1 MYLIGKFTV
10 YLVRLVLIIKSR
22 ELKYFY
28 NLMFYSERQSKHLS
42 TLLMYSRTSRMIIV
56 WLLILGDVLGLIL
69 CFNLALK
76 LRLSESLSLET
87 PVLYA
92 LIAMYLFGLY
102 LTDTYK
108 LNREISGVRLSE
120 RAVLGILATVTAVT
134 SGIYITGLWGSEPI
148 VGRGVL
154 LISVVLF
161 SIWAAISRTIASS
174 WLNVNQQSSR
184 FLVLGNYQK
193 VVEFGK
199 EHRKLNSNTEFVSFS
214 EHFAGSDYGR
224 DKNAW
229 RKSSVLDKVEGFNST
244 WKKQY
249 WSGILIDDA
258 ERNLSQQMIR
268 ELMDMRLKGIY
279 VYSITDFCE
288 QFWQKIPPAYVR
300 DDWFAFTSGFN
311 ILHNR
316 IKAKLKQA
324 VDIVVAALMI
334 VVSLPITIPVAIA
347 IKLSSEGPIF
357 YSQVRTGL
365 NGKKFRVHKFRS
377 MYQNAEAKGIQW
389 AKEKDPRI
397 TKIGSFIR
405 LTRIDELPQLWNV
418 FKGEMSL
425 IGPRPERPEFDLQ
438 LREQIPYYDV
448 RYLVKPGITG
458 WAQVCYPYGASVE
471 DAYQKV
477 AYDLYYIKNY
487 SLFLDMAIALK
498 TLRVVVLGKGR

>member
-1 MYLIGKFTV
+1 
-10 YLVRLVLIIKSR
+10 
-22 ELKYFY
+22 
-28 NLMFYSERQSKHLS
+28 MFYSRQSSKYLS
-42 TLLMYSRTSRMIIV
+42 TLLIYSHTSRMIIV
-56 WLLILGDVLGLIL
+56 CLLVIGDIFGLLL
-69 CFNLALK
+69 CFDLALR
-76 LRLSESLSLET
+76 LRVSQPLDLGM
-87 PVLYA
+87 PILYA

-108 LNREISGVRLSE
+108 LNREVSGVRLSE
-120 RAVLGILATVTAVT
+120 RAILGIIAAVTAVT
-134 SGIYITGLWGSEPI
+134 SLVYITGLWGSEPI

-154 LISVVLF
+154 LISVGLF
-161 SIWAAISRTIASS
+161 LIWAVVSRAIVDG
-174 WLNVNQQSSR
+174 WLKANQQSSR
-184 FLVLGNYQK
+184 FLVLGDDQK

-199 EHRKLNSNTEFVSFS
+199 EHRKLNSQTEFVSFAD
-214 EHFAGSDYGR
+214 FAGEDSYTPAR
-224 DKNAW
+224 
-229 RKSSVLDKVEGFNST
+229 SSARTAVVDRVGSLSST
-244 WKKQY
+244 WKQQY
-249 WSGILIDDA
+249 WSGILIDGA
-258 ERNLSQQMIR
+258 ERSLSQQMVR
-268 ELMDMRLKGIY
+268 DLMDMRLQGVY
-279 VYSITDFCE
+279 VYSIADFCE
-288 QFWQKIPPAYVR
+288 QFWQKIPPAYVQ

-316 IKAKLKQA
+316 IKAKLKQLI
-324 VDIVVAALMI
+324 DIVVAAVMI
-334 VVSLPITIPVAIA
+334 IVSLPITLPTAIA
-347 IKLSSEGPIF
+347 IKLSSPGPIF

-365 NGKKFRVHKFRS
+365 NGKKFRVYKFRS
-377 MYQNAEAKGIQW
+377 MCQNAESKGVQW

-425 IGPRPERPEFDLQ
+425 VGPRPERPEFDMQ

-487 SLFLDMAIALK
+487 SLLLDLAIAFK
-498 TLRVVVLGKGR
+498 TLRVVMLGKGR

>member
-1 MYLIGKFTV
+1 
-10 YLVRLVLIIKSR
+10 
-22 ELKYFY
+22 
-28 NLMFYSERQSKHLS
+28 MFYSRRSSKYLP
-42 TLLMYSRTSRMIIV
+42 TLLIYSHTSRMIIV
-56 WLLILGDVLGLIL
+56 CLLVIGDILGLLL
-69 CFNLALK
+69 CFDLALR
-76 LRLSESLSLET
+76 LRVSQPLDLGM
-87 PVLYA
+87 PILYA

-108 LNREISGVRLSE
+108 LNREVSGVRLSE
-120 RAVLGILATVTAVT
+120 RAILGIIAAVTAVT
-134 SGIYITGLWGSEPI
+134 SLVYITGLWGSEPI

-154 LISVVLF
+154 LISVGLF
-161 SIWAAISRTIASS
+161 SIWAVVSRAIVDA
-174 WLNVNQQSSR
+174 WLKANQQSSR
-184 FLVLGNYQK
+184 FLVLGDYQK

-199 EHRKLNSNTEFVSFS
+199 EHRKLNSQTEFVSFAD
-214 EHFAGSDYGR
+214 FAGEDSYTSAR
-224 DKNAW
+224 
-229 RKSSVLDKVEGFNST
+229 SSARTAVVDRVGSLSST
-244 WKKQY
+244 WKQQY
-249 WSGILIDDA
+249 WSGILIDGA
-258 ERNLSQQMIR
+258 ERSLSQQMVR
-268 ELMDMRLKGIY
+268 DLMDMRLQGVY
-279 VYSITDFCE
+279 VYSIADFCE
-288 QFWQKIPPAYVR
+288 QFWQKIPPAYVQ

-316 IKAKLKQA
+316 IKAKLKQLI
-324 VDIVVAALMI
+324 DIVVAAVMI
-334 VVSLPITIPVAIA
+334 IVSLPITLPTAIA
-347 IKLSSEGPIF
+347 IKFSSPGPIF

-365 NGKKFRVHKFRS
+365 NGKKFRVYKFRS
-377 MYQNAEAKGIQW
+377 MCQNAESKGIQW

-425 IGPRPERPEFDLQ
+425 VGPRPERPEFDLQ

-487 SLFLDMAIALK
+487 SLLMDLAIAFK

>member
-1 MYLIGKFTV
+1 
-10 YLVRLVLIIKSR
+10 
-22 ELKYFY
+22 
-28 NLMFYSERQSKHLS
+28 MFYSKRRSNYLS

-56 WLLILGDVLGLIL
+56 WLLIIGDILGLLL

-76 LRLSESLSLET
+76 LRLSMSLDLTS
-87 PVLYA
+87 PVLYT
-92 LIAMYLFGLY
+92 LILMYLFGLY

-134 SGIYITGLWGSEPI
+134 CGVYLTGLWGSEPI

-154 LISVVLF
+154 FISVTLF
-161 SIWAAISRTIASS
+161 SIWAVASRTIADM
-174 WLNVNQQSSR
+174 WLRSNQQRSR
-184 FLVLGNYQK
+184 FLVLGNHQK
-193 VVEFGK
+193 VMQFGK
-199 EHRKLNSNTEFVSFS
+199 EHRKLNANTEFVSFS
-214 EHFAGSDYGR
+214 DHYAATRAYSGNKS
-224 DKNAW
+224 AA
-229 RKSSVLDKVEGFNST
+229 RKSLVSDTLDSLNAT
-244 WKKQY
+244 WKQQY
-249 WSGILIDDA
+249 WSGILIDGA
-258 ERNLSQQMIR
+258 ERSLSEPMIR

-279 VYSITDFCE
+279 VYSIADFCE

-300 DDWFAFTSGFN
+300 DDWFAFTTGFN

-324 VDIVVAALMI
+324 VDIVAAAILI
-334 VVSLPITIPVAIA
+334 VVSLPITVPVAIA
-347 IKLSSEGPIF
+347 IKLTSPGPIF

-389 AKEKDPRI
+389 AQEKDPRI
-397 TKIGSFIR
+397 TKVGSLIR

-487 SLFLDMAIALK
+487 SLLLDLAIALK
-498 TLRVVVLGKGR
+498 TLRVVILGKGR

>member
-1 MYLIGKFTV
+1 
-10 YLVRLVLIIKSR
+10 
-22 ELKYFY
+22 
-28 NLMFYSERQSKHLS
+28 MFYSRQSSKYLS
-42 TLLMYSRTSRMIIV
+42 TLLIYSHTSRMIIV
-56 WLLILGDVLGLIL
+56 CLLVIGDILGLLL
-69 CFNLALK
+69 CFDLALR
-76 LRLSESLSLET
+76 LRVSQPLDLGM
-87 PVLYA
+87 PILYA

-108 LNREISGVRLSE
+108 LNREVSGVRLSE
-120 RAVLGILATVTAVT
+120 RAILGIIAAVTAVT
-134 SGIYITGLWGSEPI
+134 SLVYITGLWGSEPI

-154 LISVVLF
+154 LISVGLF
-161 SIWAAISRTIASS
+161 LIWAVVSRAIVDG
-174 WLNVNQQSSR
+174 WLKANQQSSR
-184 FLVLGNYQK
+184 FLVLGDDQK

-199 EHRKLNSNTEFVSFS
+199 EHRKLNSQTEFVSFAD
-214 EHFAGSDYGR
+214 FAGEDSYTPAR
-224 DKNAW
+224 
-229 RKSSVLDKVEGFNST
+229 SSARTAVVDRVGSLSST
-244 WKKQY
+244 WKQQY
-249 WSGILIDDA
+249 WSGILIDGA
-258 ERNLSQQMIR
+258 ERSLSQQMVR
-268 ELMDMRLKGIY
+268 DLMDMRLQGVY
-279 VYSITDFCE
+279 VYSIADFCE
-288 QFWQKIPPAYVR
+288 QFWQKIPPAYVQ

-316 IKAKLKQA
+316 IKAKLKQLI
-324 VDIVVAALMI
+324 DIVVAAVMI
-334 VVSLPITIPVAIA
+334 IVSLPITLSTAIA
-347 IKLSSEGPIF
+347 IKLSSPGPIF

-365 NGKKFRVHKFRS
+365 NGKKFRVYKFRS
-377 MYQNAEAKGIQW
+377 MCQNAESKGVQW

-425 IGPRPERPEFDLQ
+425 VGPRPERPEFDLQ

-487 SLFLDMAIALK
+487 SLFLDLAIAFK
-498 TLRVVVLGKGR
+498 TLRVVMLGKGR